1 MSEDKEPVAWMHT
14 SAAGFTYFRR
24 KRQDVVFNPRPLYE
38 HPLIV
43 QWRGLTTEDL
53 EELIGFHSSTD
64 GYMSEA
70 DAKEFARDLEERLK
84 LRNS

>member
-1 MSEDKEPVAWMHT
+1 MTQCNRCGKINPADIHT
-14 SAAGFTYFRR
+14 CT
-24 KRQDVVFNPRPLYE
+24 PR
-38 HPLIV
+38 
-43 QWRGLTTEDL
+43 WRGITASDL